1 MALTLT
7 IRNALALSA
16 ALLLVACAA
25 LPRMAAGPI
34 TVKSVMTVTSD
45 GAWNKLEF
53 AGRGPGENWT
63 SDGLTLD
70 VLSFFVGL
78 KEGDAL
84 APPPTGSARKPPVFR
99 ASMLPN
105 EIVEFY
111 EATVTQDGSTFRLE
125 RLVPA
130 PFAGAP
136 GFRFDFSG
144 TRKNDDV
151 ALRGFGHGA
160 VIKDRLYLITFR
172 APRIHYYPK
181 HLPRAEAT
189 AKSALLKL

>member
-1 MALTLT
+1 MT
-7 IRNALALSA
+7 IRNALALFA
-16 ALLLVACAA
+16 ALLLGACAA
-25 LPRMAAGPI
+25 MPRMAAGPI

-45 GAWNKLEF
+45 GAWNKLDL
-53 AGRGPGENWT
+53 AARGPGENWT

-78 KEGDAL
+78 KDGDAL
-84 APPPTGSARKPPVFR
+84 ASAPMRSSRKPPVFR

-111 EATVTQDGSTFRLE
+111 EATMTQDGSTFRLE
-125 RLVPA
+125 RLAPV
-130 PFAGAP
+130 PFAGVP

-144 TRKNDDV
+144 TRKSDDV
-151 ALRGFGHGA
+151 ALRGFVQGA
-160 VIKDRLYLITFR
+160 VIQDRLYLITFR
-172 APRIHYYPK
+172 APRIHYYGK

-189 AKSALLKL
+189 ARSALLKL